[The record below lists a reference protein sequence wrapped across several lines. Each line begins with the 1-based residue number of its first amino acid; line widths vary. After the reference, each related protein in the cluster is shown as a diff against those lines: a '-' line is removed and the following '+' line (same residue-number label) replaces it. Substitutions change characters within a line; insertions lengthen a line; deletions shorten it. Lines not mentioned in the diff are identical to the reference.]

1 MYFPLKKCIVFIS
14 FECIQ
19 VVAASSFFSLFMLFH
34 CSVMIFFIWWRSGL
48 GCSKLTTSLV
58 NISLKFQT
66 LISEIF
72 QYFLL
77 KKCEKL
83 LHCSAKASLIFST
96 KNISVFGYKVVKH
109 LTS

>member
-1 MYFPLKKCIVFIS
+1 M
-14 FECIQ
+14 
-19 VVAASSFFSLFMLFH
+19 
-34 CSVMIFFIWWRSGL
+34 
-48 GCSKLTTSLV
+48 TSLV

-66 LISEIF
+66 LISEIS

-83 LHCSAKASLIFST
+83 LQKSTKASLIFST